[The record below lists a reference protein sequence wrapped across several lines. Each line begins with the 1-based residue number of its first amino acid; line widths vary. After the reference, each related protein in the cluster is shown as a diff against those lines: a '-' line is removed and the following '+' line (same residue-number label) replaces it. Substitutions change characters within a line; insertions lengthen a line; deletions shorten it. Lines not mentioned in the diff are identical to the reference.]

1 MAFPCW
7 TWQEMDWSHIL
18 PHHWRAIW
26 IPDRRSVYPRSQ
38 IKLPQRSD
46 SFSVLIFEKMYIYTN
61 AITLR
66 LAYIAEREK
75 DMTGALSQEKNLHG
89 DGSLISLLEIP
100 GSVCKKDSGS
110 GGGWSVSTW
119 AEFVHHGRK
128 R

>member
-1 MAFPCW
+1 MACPCW
-7 TWQEMDWSHIL
+7 TWQEMDWSHI
-18 PHHWRAIW
+18 PPYHWRAIW

-46 SFSVLIFEKMYIYTN
+46 SFSVLIFEKMYIHTN

-66 LAYIAEREK
+66 LAYIAELEE
-75 DMTGALSQEKNLHG
+75 DMAGAMPGILK
-89 DGSLISLLEIP
+89 IP

-110 GGGWSVSTW
+110 GGGWSESTW